1 MELFTRLLGGLNQ
14 AHNGYIEIYLNLG
27 WIGLALLGAII
38 VGGYRK
44 IIKGLRDDPETGGL
58 KLALFLICLVY
69 NFTEASFKMQSP
81 VWIFFLWAI
90 MVPPKRCV
98 RPKVSVP
105 ECENRHSVE
114 INRSDAPSMV
124 TG

>member
-44 IIKGLRDDPETGGL
+44 IIKVF
-58 KLALFLICLVY
+58 ALIPRRAV
-69 NFTEASFKMQSP
+69 
-81 VWIFFLWAI
+81 
-90 MVPPKRCV
+90 
-98 RPKVSVP
+98 
-105 ECENRHSVE
+105 
-114 INRSDAPSMV
+114 
-124 TG
+124 